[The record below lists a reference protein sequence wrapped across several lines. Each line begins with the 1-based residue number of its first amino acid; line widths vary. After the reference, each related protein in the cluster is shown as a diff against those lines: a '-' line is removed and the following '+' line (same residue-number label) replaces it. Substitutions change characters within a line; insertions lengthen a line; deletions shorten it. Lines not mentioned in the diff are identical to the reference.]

1 MSRIGHQIEV
11 REKTVKCMSK
21 PKLEKD
27 FEDFNLQID
36 KLAEEEIKSIRDKA
50 DAVKAEVVKIG
61 EIVEL
66 SIKSKEK

>member
-1 MSRIGHQIEV
+1 
-11 REKTVKCMSK
+11 MSK